1 MDDWEPDPETRVSIL
16 ATGHYKA
23 YLLPHARWQ
32 ELKEE
37 GYDPQHTRRILGRDG
52 VYLLYQI
59 DPAAACCCCWEK
71 TGDDVDTAGT
81 RAAQ

>member
-1 MDDWEPDPETRVSIL
+1 MDDWEPEPEARMSIL

-23 YLLPHARWQ
+23 YLLPYARWR

-37 GYDPQHTRRILGRDG
+37 GYDPQQTRRIMGKDG
-52 VYLLYQI
+52 VYLLYEI
-59 DPAAACCCCWEK
+59 DPAATCFCCFKDTCD
-71 TGDDVDTAGT
+71 GADTAGT